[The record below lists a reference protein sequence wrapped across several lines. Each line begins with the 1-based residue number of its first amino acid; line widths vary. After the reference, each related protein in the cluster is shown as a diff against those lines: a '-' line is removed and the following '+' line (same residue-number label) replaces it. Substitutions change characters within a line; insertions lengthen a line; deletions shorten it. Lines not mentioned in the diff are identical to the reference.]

1 MKRRTSKRRPSQ
13 ARRRRKFRV
22 TVPVI
27 WEWAPQVAARAKVE
41 RRSRQHVISWRTRF
55 RSAWA
60 KLWHSPRWISFLVLL
75 GVGTLLYLAGV
86 DMAYSVTDV
95 RVDGASTI
103 AHQTVVEASG
113 LKGMHMFWLSPARA
127 AEQVAS
133 VPNVLTATVE
143 IALPN
148 QAYITIA
155 ECTPVMAWDQAGER
169 FWVDA
174 DGRLMQMRQES
185 ADRLVI
191 LSQEPDKLQI
201 GDQISLEVLASALL
215 LRRERPNIESLY
227 YDLDN
232 GLSYQDGRH
241 WRAYF
246 GVGRD
251 VAQKLAVYEAL
262 VADLQSRGLQ
272 PRYISVINKDK
283 PYYSL
288 AEPAE

>member
-1 MKRRTSKRRPSQ
+1 M
-13 ARRRRKFRV
+13 
-22 TVPVI
+22 
-27 WEWAPQVAARAKVE
+27 
-41 RRSRQHVISWRTRF
+41 
-55 RSAWA
+55 
-60 KLWHSPRWISFLVLL
+60 SFLVLL
-75 GVGTLLYLAGV
+75 GVGTMFYLAGM
-86 DMAYSVTDV
+86 DMAYYVTDV

-127 AEQVAS
+127 ADRVAS
-133 VPNVLTATVE
+133 VSNVLTATVE

-148 QAYITIA
+148 QAHITIA
-155 ECTPVMAWDQAGER
+155 ERNPVMAWDQAGER
-169 FWVDA
+169 LWVDA

-185 ADRLVI
+185 AGRLVI
-191 LSQEPDKLQI
+191 LSQEPEKLQI
-201 GDQISLEVLASALL
+201 GDRVPPEVLASALL
-215 LRRERPNIESLY
+215 LRQERPNIESLY

-246 GVGRD
+246 GVSLD
-251 VAQKLAVYEAL
+251 VAQKLAVYEAV

-272 PRYISVINKDK
+272 PRYVSVINKDK